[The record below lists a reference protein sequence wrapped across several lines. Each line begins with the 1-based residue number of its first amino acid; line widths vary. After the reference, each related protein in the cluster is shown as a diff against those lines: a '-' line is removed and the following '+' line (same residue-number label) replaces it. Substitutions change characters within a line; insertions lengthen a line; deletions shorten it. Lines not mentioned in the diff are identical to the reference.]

1 MELDLIDAARAKFP
15 YAGTGPCDVLAGR
28 VARNPDL
35 IALID
40 YRDSRITN
48 KELWSLVSSIAKN
61 LSDSGIQSHSV
72 VAVIGKNSIDYVAT
86 MFAVWALGAI
96 FVPFD
101 PEQPAASIARSLE
114 LIRPSHLV
122 ADPVSWDGDAAA
134 LVELAVYDEAVYL
147 DITKLR
153 AEEDSTCIFPH
164 EDQWVRGQEIAALY
178 LSSGTTGKSKACMMP
193 ADYLLWAGEEF
204 SRAAELNSDDLVLT
218 LGSFAHVNA
227 IWALMGSLV
236 NGTTHAFEQKFSL
249 SRFWERI
256 RATRATVFDYVG
268 TIISLLLK
276 QTAAIETAD
285 LAPRA
290 GIGGAAHKQEVIEFE
305 KRFGVPLLE
314 CYGLTECVLPIFQ
327 RKDERKVGSIGLLS
341 EYFDSAIVDGEGA
354 QVTENTT
361 GVLRLRPK
369 HRRAIFAGYWHD
381 DASTQAAF
389 DDEWF
394 ITGDRVS
401 RDDEGYFIFHGRSG
415 QVIRRRGVN
424 LSIDEIEAV
433 VRDYGQVK
441 NCAAFGIPSPLSEE
455 DLVLFVVPSSQPF
468 DVSGFV
474 SWLRTQVASGMMPD
488 YLQLV
493 PKLPMTSSE
502 RVQRTEIA
510 GLLDRNELLAIQPT
524 ALTQRKGFQ

>member
-1 MELDLIDAARAKFP
+1 MELDLIDAARTRFP

-28 VARNPDL
+28 VAQNPDL

-40 YRDSRITN
+40 YSDNRITN
-48 KELWSLVSSIAKN
+48 KELWSLVSSISKN
-61 LSDSGIQSHSV
+61 LSDSGVQPRSV
-72 VAVIGKNSIDYVAT
+72 VAVVGKNSIDYVAT

-114 LIRPSHLV
+114 LVRPSHLV
-122 ADPVSWDGDAAA
+122 ADPVSWGGDAAA
-134 LVELAVYDEAVYL
+134 LAELAIYDAAVYL
-147 DITKLR
+147 DITRLR
-153 AEEDSTCIFPH
+153 SGDSADIFPP
-164 EDQWVRGQEIAALY
+164 EDEWVRGQEIAALY
-178 LSSGTTGKSKACMMP
+178 LSSGTTGKPKACMMP

-276 QTAAIETAD
+276 QPATIEATD
-285 LAPRA
+285 LVPRA
-290 GIGGAAHKQEVIEFE
+290 GMGGAAHKQEVIEFE
-305 KRFGVPLLE
+305 KQFGVPLLE

-327 RKDERKVGSIGLLS
+327 RKNERKVGSIGLLS
-341 EYFDSAIVDGEGA
+341 EYFDAAIVDEDGV
-354 QVTENTT
+354 QVAEDAI

-389 DDEWF
+389 AGEWF
-394 ITGDRVS
+394 VTGDRVS
-401 RDDEGYFIFHGRSG
+401 RDDQGYFTFHGRSG

-433 VRDYGQVK
+433 VRDYGQIK
-441 NCAAFGIPSPLSEE
+441 SCAAFGIPSPLSEE
-455 DLVLFVVPSSQPF
+455 DLVLFIVPSSQPF

-510 GLLDRNELLAIQPT
+510 GLLDRNELLAIQPIV
-524 ALTQRKGFQ
+524 LTQRKGFQ